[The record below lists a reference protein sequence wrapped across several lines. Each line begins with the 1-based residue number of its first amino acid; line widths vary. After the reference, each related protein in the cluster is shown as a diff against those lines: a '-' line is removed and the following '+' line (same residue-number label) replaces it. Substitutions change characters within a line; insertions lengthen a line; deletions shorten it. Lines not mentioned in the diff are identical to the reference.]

1 MWSISLVFFL
11 LLDCILTHTQPSFK
25 EETRSLRAEAD
36 RLEDSYRSLQE
47 SHSAL
52 QNDMSKLSREKS
64 AMANEIADLK
74 MALLQSGRA
83 SESKSGDEIRELREE
98 LKRVNEEL
106 DKKFQ
111 NTDQYQRMKAMML
124 AKGDKV
130 RELR

>member
-1 MWSISLVFFL
+1 
-11 LLDCILTHTQPSFK
+11 
-25 EETRSLRAEAD
+25 
-36 RLEDSYRSLQE
+36 
-47 SHSAL
+47 
-52 QNDMSKLSREKS
+52 
-64 AMANEIADLK
+64 MANEIVDLK
-74 MALLQSGRA
+74 KALLQSGRA
-83 SESKSGDEIRELREE
+83 SESKSGDEMRELREE